1 VRDACR
7 GGRAGERL
15 RHAVRR
21 VKPLLTSDRV
31 APLFRARAGVAAVFF
46 LNGFAY
52 GSWVPRIAEIQ
63 AKLALSEGRL
73 GLALFMA
80 ALGALIAMPLAGAAA
95 HRYGSRPATAATVV
109 LFGLSLPGLAL
120 APSLFGLGLALLVL
134 GAAAGALDVS
144 MNAQGVAVEKRYWRP
159 IMSSLHG
166 MFSIGGMIG
175 AAATGLIA
183 GADVPLLPHFAGI
196 AALVIVI
203 GVIACRPL
211 LPAAAEAG
219 AAGPGFARP
228 SLGILVPGIVALAC
242 LLSEGAVADWSAVYL
257 STSLGAGTATAAA
270 AFAAFSM
277 TMAAGRFSG
286 DALVARVGGDVVV
299 RTGGALAAAALG
311 LTLVIGHPVLAV
323 IGFGLVGAGIS
334 CVFPVV
340 LSSAARAPD
349 LPPSAAIAAVCTVG
363 YFGFLLG
370 PPMIGGLAELIGLPA
385 ALGLVV
391 LLCALIAVLGS
402 RAPPPSAHSRSQA
415 APIQSFRP

>member
-1 VRDACR
+1 MKSAPDPD
-7 GGRAGERL
+7 RL
-15 RHAVRR
+15 AF
-21 VKPLLTSDRV
+21 
-31 APLFRARAGVAAVFF
+31 LFRARAGVATVFF
-46 LNGFAY
+46 LNGFGY

-63 AKLALSEGRL
+63 ARLSLSEGRL

-80 ALGALIAMPLAGAAA
+80 ALGALFAMPLAGAAA
-95 HRYGSRPATAATVV
+95 HRYGSRPATAVTVA

-120 APSLFGLGLALLVL
+120 APNLLGLGLALLLL

-144 MNAQGVAVEKRYWRP
+144 MNAQGVAVEKRHWRP

-166 MFSIGGMIG
+166 MFSVGGMTG

-183 GADVPLLPHFAGI
+183 RADVSLLPHLAGI
-196 AALVIVI
+196 AALVVAI

-211 LPAAAEAG
+211 LPAAAEGRAE
-219 AAGPGFARP
+219 GPGFARP
-228 SLGILVPGIVALAC
+228 SLGILLPGIVALAS

-257 STSLGAGTATAAA
+257 STSLGAGTAAAAA

-277 TMAAGRFSG
+277 TMAAGRFAG
-286 DALVARVGGDVVV
+286 DALVARLGGDLVV
-299 RTGGALAAAALG
+299 RAGGALAAAGLG
-311 LTLVIGHPVLAV
+311 LTLLIGHPIVAV

-391 LLCALIAVLGS
+391 LLCALIAALGS
-402 RAPPPSAHSRSQA
+402 RAPRQHAPASRS
-415 APIQSFRP
+415 S